1 MYCMN
6 TEYYRPFPSYLKPL
20 FESEAKCEAIDIPKQ
35 FFILVEIKLISQE
48 RFGTYARFE
57 RDSFGTRSWPIES

>member
-20 FESEAKCEAIDIPKQ
+20 KARQSAKPLIPKQ

-57 RDSFGTRSWPIES
+57 SDSFGTRSWPIES

>member
-20 FESEAKCEAIDIPKQ
+20 FESEAKCEAIDTKTV
-35 FFILVEIKLISQE
+35 FHSRGKLISQE

-57 RDSFGTRSWPIES
+57 SDSFGTRTWPIES